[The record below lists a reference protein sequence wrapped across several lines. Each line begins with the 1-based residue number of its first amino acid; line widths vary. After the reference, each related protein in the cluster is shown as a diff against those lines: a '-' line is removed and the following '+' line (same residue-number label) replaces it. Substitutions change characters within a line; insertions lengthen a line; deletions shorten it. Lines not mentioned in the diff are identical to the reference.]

1 MFGMNITQSLMFQN
15 IIKNNSQEKFDIII
29 NYSDTPLDD
38 LETCLNSGDFIYDLL
53 TEDQKNVLNTMRSFR
68 KMLW

>member
-1 MFGMNITQSLMFQN
+1 MFQN

-38 LETCLNSGDFIYDLL
+38 LETCLNSGDIIYDLL

>member
-38 LETCLNSGDFIYDLL
+38 LETCLNSGDIIYDLL